1 MNPSFDSLLSKLNHE
16 QLQLLLLKLIERD
29 PSLVEVIEGQV
40 DMLRSVSSKAKQ
52 ISPMVAATQRTEMNV
67 ADLTSQERKS
77 WSRIIKH

>member
-1 MNPSFDSLLSKLNHE
+1 MNPSFDSLLSKLNRE

-40 DMLRSVSSKAKQ
+40 DMLHSVSSKAKQ
-52 ISPMVAATQRTEMNV
+52 TSPLAAATQRTEMDV

-77 WSRIIKH
+77 LSRIIKY